1 MLESQKYSNIYKNSF
16 TLKDKILL
24 NDKFRIWR
32 ITAEIIKI
40 YSSSVCKIKLCDDY
54 KDILK
59 KGEEFYT
66 NITLIKKVNDTVRKK
81 INQKNHDK
89 LMKHLESVYGKNL
102 DKEEIEYNYSS
113 GDNRNVSDSN
123 LDVVRMRNLY

>member
-40 YSSSVCKIKLCDDY
+40 YSSSGCKIKLCDDY